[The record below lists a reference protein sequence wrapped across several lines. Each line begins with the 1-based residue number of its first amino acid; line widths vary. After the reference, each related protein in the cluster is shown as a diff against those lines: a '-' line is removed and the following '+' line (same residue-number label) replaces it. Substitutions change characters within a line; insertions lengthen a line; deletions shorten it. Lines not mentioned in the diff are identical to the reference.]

1 MGQRFYKVKAR
12 TLDEAYAKLRK
23 QFGDDAVVLG
33 THQVTEGGVLG
44 LFAKRMVEVT
54 AAVPAEAVRPAPA
67 RKPTPAERAYTEHS
81 VLHAPT
87 PVPGAP
93 SANPAGDR
101 NVAYYE
107 QILREAHA
115 RMQGGATPAPPAA
128 ASAAPA
134 PQPPP
139 AARAASHAGGGSPVL
154 PFPNRAPDPE
164 SPSGVGRELQE
175 IREMVQ
181 VLYSEHPGA
190 GLPAEFAPHY
200 RTLVERG
207 VSRKVAAALVAAVAK
222 NSDAEIIRDGRVFVE
237 RLHFEIR
244 RIIRVT
250 GGIALQP
257 GRRRIVAL
265 CGPTGVGKTTNLA
278 KLAAHYAV
286 RERARVGL
294 ITADTYRIAAPEQLR
309 TYANIIGVPMR
320 VVNDPAELAQALA
333 DFHGFDLVLLD
344 TAGGSQF
351 NLEQINELKG
361 VLAAARPHETLLVL
375 PAGGQLADTRS
386 VVSNFKCLNPTALM
400 FTKLDETNSYGA
412 LLSLLA
418 ESGLPLSY
426 VSVGQSVPDDIRPA
440 TPGLIANLILEG
452 RRYAG

>member
-1 MGQRFYKVKAR
+1 MGQRFFKVKAR

-54 AAVPAEAVRPAPA
+54 AAVPADAVRPGPP
-67 RKPTPAERAYTEHS
+67 RKQSPAERAYSEQS
-81 VLHAPT
+81 VLQT
-87 PVPGAP
+87 PVPSMGAASP
-93 SANPAGDR
+93 NPASDR
-101 NVAYYE
+101 NVAHYE

-115 RMQGGATPAPPAA
+115 RMHGAGPA
-128 ASAAPA
+128 ASAQPQAQVH
-134 PQPPP
+134 QPPP
-139 AARAASHAGGGSPVL
+139 AARAAMPSGGASPVL
-154 PFPNRAPDPE
+154 PFPSRAPDPE
-164 SPSGVGRELQE
+164 SASGVSRELQE

-207 VSRKVAAALVAAVAK
+207 VSRKVAAGLVAAVAK
-222 NSDAEIIRDGRVFVE
+222 NSDLEIIRDGRVFLE

-294 ITADTYRIAAPEQLR
+294 ITADSYRIAAPEQLR

-320 VVNDPAELAQALA
+320 VVNDPAELSQALA
-333 DFHGFDLVLLD
+333 DFQGFDLVLLD

-386 VVSNFKCLNPTALM
+386 VVSNFKCLNPTSLM

-412 LLSLLA
+412 VLSLLA

-426 VSVGQSVPDDIRPA
+426 VSVGQSVPDDIRPV